1 MENLTKKTDRRI
13 LKTKKAIRR
22 AFAELL
28 EKKDIDDITITN
40 IAAAADI
47 NRKTFYHYYSGIYA
61 LIDEIENEIV
71 TAFDTALREIDL
83 IQDLQNPYIIFS
95 KLTSVINNYID
106 FYGYLLSADRSGKL
120 LTKVKTLLKRK
131 TREALRDRV
140 GLADAPLDVIV
151 DYTIS
156 GMVATYQSWFNS
168 DRQQSIEEISR
179 IISLLFTRGINGVIE
194 KR

>member
-1 MENLTKKTDRRI
+1 MDAKKTDRRI
-13 LKTKKAIRR
+13 LKTQKAIRR

-28 EKKDIDDITITN
+28 EKKNIDDITITN

-71 TAFDTALREIDL
+71 TAFDTALREIDP
-83 IQDLQNPYIIFS
+83 IKDLQDPYIIFS
-95 KLTSVINNYID
+95 KLTAVINSHID
-106 FYGYLLSADRSGKL
+106 FYGPLLRADRSGKL
-120 LTKVKTLLKRK
+120 LTKIKTLLKRK
-131 TREALRDRV
+131 TKEALRDRF
-140 GLADAPLDVIV
+140 GRTDAALDVVV

-168 DRQQSIEEISR
+168 GRQQSIEEISR
-179 IISLLFTRGINGVIE
+179 LISLLFTRGIRGVIDG
-194 KR
+194 K

>member
-1 MENLTKKTDRRI
+1 MDAKKTDRRI

-61 LIDEIENEIV
+61 LIDEIGNEIV

-83 IQDLQNPYIIFS
+83 KKDLQDPYIIFS
-95 KLTSVINNYID
+95 KLTAVINSHID
-106 FYGYLLSADRSGKL
+106 FYGQLLRADRSGKL
-120 LTKVKTLLKRK
+120 LTKIKALLKRK
-131 TREALRDRV
+131 AKEALRDRF
-140 GLADAPLDVIV
+140 GRADAALDVVV

-168 DRQQSIEEISR
+168 GRQQSIEEISR
-179 IISLLFTRGINGVIE
+179 LISLLFTRGINGVIE
-194 KR
+194 MR